1 MQQTSIEWYEIC
13 NEDIIWQQLYYKRFP
28 YIHPIPPSGDQTW
41 KDIYKKSDDDSRN
54 LGNIKRG
61 GYDEKDKFKIA
72 FVCGYSGSGRT
83 ALIVRLLDNYFFDEY
98 DPTIQDQYCF
108 YCDWGRKR
116 ICIDILDDAAQ
127 EEYLAIR
134 DQTYRWA
141 DGFMLIFTLTNNTSL
156 QVLHPMREAILRVKD
171 TQQVPMVLVGCKSDL
186 LTDRVITYEEI
197 NELARSW
204 GCPYIETSALLNSN
218 VKEVF
223 KEILTEI
230 TKYNPITSPTYNR
243 KNKKCTIS

>member
-1 MQQTSIEWYEIC
+1 MNMIQ
-13 NEDIIWQQLYYKRFP
+13 RFR
-28 YIHPIPPSGDQTW
+28 INTV
-41 KDIYKKSDDDSRN
+41 
-54 LGNIKRG
+54 
-61 GYDEKDKFKIA
+61 FIA
-72 FVCGYSGSGRT
+72 IGEESEYV
-83 ALIVRLLDNYFFDEY
+83 LIF
-98 DPTIQDQYCF
+98 
-108 YCDWGRKR
+108 
-116 ICIDILDDAAQ
+116 LDDAAQ